1 MVKVK
6 TTTNKRQC
14 VDNAWAEEGG
24 KQEER
29 GEGARAIEMA
39 QTDADRRDIM
49 RVDGQHK
56 DIFAD
61 SFTSKEEQ
69 PRNESRAAT
78 KHMDACDS
86 GSRLNARNLGPVRCG
101 VL

>member
-39 QTDADRRDIM
+39 QTD
-49 RVDGQHK
+49 GQTRHN
-56 DIFAD
+56 A
-61 SFTSKEEQ
+61 SG
-69 PRNESRAAT
+69 RAAQG
-78 KHMDACDS
+78 HF
-86 GSRLNARNLGPVRCG
+86 R
-101 VL
+101 